1 MPDEPDWEE
10 RPADAEAEAPAAE
23 PDLLAAGL
31 AVFFVALIGIVGIL
45 LVLPALS

>member
-1 MPDEPDWEE
+1 MPDEPDWVES
-10 RPADAEAEAPAAE
+10 PADAETDAPASE

-45 LVLPALS
+45 LVLPTLY